1 MAGVAVLTLL
11 INSPT
16 CGILI
21 NKLGIINEQTIK
33 IKVFS
38 QFVASFVEQSED

>member
-1 MAGVAVLTLL
+1 MAGCAVLTLL

-16 CGILI
+16 CGII
-21 NKLGIINEQTIK
+21 IDYLGILNEKTIK

-38 QFVASFVEQSED
+38 QFIEGFVEKSDD